1 MEKNKFG
8 GYSICKRYGKK
19 VVLDGAGFALDR
31 SGIVGIFGL
40 NGSGKTTLLRLLSGL
55 DGDFEGWLYK
65 TDFEDVA
72 YMSVENEFPMEMRVK
87 DCVEFASR
95 FTAGVDTQKIYDA
108 LAKANISSRSFVRS
122 LSSGMRQYF
131 KFLLTVH
138 SGASV
143 CLFDEPTSN
152 LDVNLREEIAQTLIR
167 EMDENRIFIITTHEI
182 KEIERLIE
190 GFFILKDGK
199 LSAYYDSEQVVEE
212 TGKSIVEFYKEKVNE
227 K

>member
-8 GYSICKRYGKK
+8 GYSICKKYGSK
-19 VVLDGAGFALDR
+19 VVLDGAGFSLEK

-40 NGSGKTTLLRLLSGL
+40 NGSGKTTLLRLLCGL
-55 DGDFEGWLYK
+55 DGNFQGWLYK

-72 YMSVENEFPMEMRVK
+72 YMAVENEFPIEMRVK
-87 DCVEFASR
+87 DCINFYAR
-95 FTAGVDTQKIYDA
+95 FMPNADTDKIFRA
-108 LAKANISSRSFVRS
+108 LAEANISTRSFVRA

-152 LDVNLREEIAQTLIR
+152 LDVNLREKIAQTLIR
-167 EMDENRIFIITTHEI
+167 EMDEDRIFIITTHEI

-190 GFFILKDGK
+190 GFFILKNGK
-199 LSAYYDSEQVVEE
+199 LSPYYDCEEIVES
-212 TGKSIVEFYKEKVNE
+212 TGKSVVEFYKEKVNE